1 MPAPHLSPPLSEDL
15 LNLDGYATKATAA
28 KARGIPGAINLAFG
42 EPDFGPH
49 EGVRKAIEEQDLNW
63 DAFLHSSK
71 SYEQS
76 RGMLELR
83 VAVADYYAR
92 RYGLT
97 VDPEREILITHGG
110 VEAIGLASLVTSS
123 AGDDIL
129 ITDPTYML
137 YQRAI
142 RTLGRNPVCL
152 PRQCGTHEYAELDA
166 LSTAAKIARAMIV
179 NSPENPSG
187 YVASQV
193 DFNALAAVAEE
204 NDMWVIHDEVY
215 DSMAFARPHIP
226 ARCVSGLENRSILI
240 NSFSKKYGVPGLR
253 IGWLCAPPEVIDL
266 AAKLHDFMYLGV
278 NILAERFALRMI
290 SDAAADPWMDG
301 VAKML
306 QKRAAALAEVMTAE
320 KGFSWPRMPQGGMF
334 AFPSTSGLV
343 TSLPTTVQGEGAGVL
358 AADYLLSEQKIVS
371 MPGHVYG
378 PSSSDCIRL
387 ILCSSDEVFDKGVAA
402 LRKLPNL

>member
-1 MPAPHLSPPLSEDL
+1 MHTPPLSEDL
-15 LNLDGYATKATAA
+15 LRLDGYATKATAA
-28 KARGIPGAINLAFG
+28 KARNIEGAINLAFG
-42 EPDFGPH
+42 EPDFGPAP
-49 EGVRKAIEEQDLNW
+49 GVRQAIEEKDLNW
-63 DAFLHSSK
+63 DAFMQSSK

-92 RYGLT
+92 RYGLV

-110 VEAIGLASLVTSS
+110 VEAISLAALVSSS

-152 PRQCGTHEYAELDA
+152 TRQCGDHEYAELSV
-166 LSTAAKIARAMIV
+166 LTAAAKKSRALIV

-187 YVASQV
+187 YVASQA
-193 DFNALAAVAEE
+193 DFNALAAVAEK
-204 NDMWVIHDEVY
+204 NDLWVIHDEVY

-226 ARCVSGLENRSILI
+226 ARCVPGLENRSILI

-253 IGWLCAPPEVIDL
+253 IGWLCAPPDVIDL

-278 NILAERFALRMI
+278 NILSERFALRMI
-290 SDAAADPWMDG
+290 SDASGDPWMDE
-301 VAKML
+301 VALML
-306 QKRAAALAEVMTAE
+306 QKRAQLLSDVMTPE
-320 KGFSWPRMPQGGMF
+320 KGFTWPRMPQGGMF
-334 AFPSTSGLV
+334 AFPSAVRLA
-343 TSLPTTVQGEGAGVL
+343 GEWLDGAAETRANGAGAV
-358 AADYLLSEQKIVS
+358 ASDYLLSEKKIVS

-378 PSSSDCIRL
+378 PSSADCIRL
-387 ILCSSDEVFDKGVAA
+387 ILCSSEDVFKKGVQA
-402 LRKLPNL
+402 LRELPQI